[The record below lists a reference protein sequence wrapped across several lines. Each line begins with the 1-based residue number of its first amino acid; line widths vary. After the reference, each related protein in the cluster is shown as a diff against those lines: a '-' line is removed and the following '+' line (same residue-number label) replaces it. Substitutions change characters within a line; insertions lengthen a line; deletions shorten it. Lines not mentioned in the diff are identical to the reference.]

1 MIKIRLLNAEVEGR
15 VMEKAIMQHAKMLQI
30 NQKKKSY
37 YLNRIFKNLDFEV
50 FWDSFIS
57 KDVAI

>member
-1 MIKIRLLNAEVEGR
+1 
-15 VMEKAIMQHAKMLQI
+15 MQRWKDGLWK
-30 NQKKKSY
+30 NQLCSMQKYTSNQSGKKSY
-37 YLNRIFKNLDFEV
+37 YLNRIFKNLDFEA